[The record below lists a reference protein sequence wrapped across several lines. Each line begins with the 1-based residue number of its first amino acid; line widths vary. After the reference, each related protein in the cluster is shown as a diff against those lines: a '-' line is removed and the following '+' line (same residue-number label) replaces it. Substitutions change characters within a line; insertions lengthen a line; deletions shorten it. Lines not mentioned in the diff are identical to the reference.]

1 MTGKEKCKFL
11 KEIRKTMAKKN
22 GIEYNPLECH
32 HEGDCSGTCR
42 YCENEAMILLA
53 ELRKKERDGQPIE
66 IDTDTIK
73 TLELLSGIN
82 NVVDP
87 QFFQRVAA
95 EEEERI
101 RREERTYERRI

>member
-1 MTGKEKCKFL
+1 MTGKEKCEFL

-22 GIEYNPLECH
+22 GIEYDPLECH
-32 HEGDCSGTCR
+32 HEGDCRGTCP

-73 TLELLSGIN
+73 TLELLSGISIDTKEN
-82 NVVDP
+82 RDTEMGFLPVN
-87 QFFQRVAA
+87 
-95 EEEERI
+95 
-101 RREERTYERRI
+101 